1 MPILGN
7 ANVDFVKVK
16 EDFARFN
23 ENSAS
28 SKDKIIKSGVIFQM
42 FLLLSER
49 GMRTGQ
55 KCSKFPI
62 LRFSIFRTLFSD
74 FFVISE
80 FLTLLT
86 FWA

>member
-42 FLLLSER
+42 FLLL
-49 GMRTGQ
+49 
-55 KCSKFPI
+55 
-62 LRFSIFRTLFSD
+62 
-74 FFVISE
+74 
-80 FLTLLT
+80 
-86 FWA
+86 